1 MFDEMKFAALLAKV
15 SSLNPELLSANEVIN
30 MATFNGAKALGL
42 FDKTGSITVGKAAD
56 IVIVDGNLDIKKVFV
71 NGKSVK

>member
-1 MFDEMKFAALLAKV
+1 MC
-15 SSLNPELLSANEVIN
+15 SA
-30 MATFNGAKALGL
+30 NGAKALGL

-71 NGKSVK
+71 DGKTVR